1 MQAIQLALSLHVLAG
16 VFWAGSTMALA
27 AVPSASRR
35 FFATQM
41 AAALLVI
48 GIGTY
53 LWHTLHEGVW
63 GAAERMLAAGA
74 VSAVVALLIQ
84 GIFIG
89 TAIGKAA
96 RSDSQRTLLGARIR
110 NTHRIAAAFLAIA
123 ATAMA
128 AARFAQ

>member
-1 MQAIQLALSLHVLAG
+1 MQAIQLALCLHVLAG

-27 AVPSASRR
+27 AIPNASRR
-35 FFATQM
+35 FFAAQM
-41 AAALLVI
+41 AAALLVVCA
-48 GIGTY
+48 GTY
-53 LWHTLHEGVW
+53 LWHTLHEGAW

-74 VSAVVALLIQ
+74 VSAVVAMLLQ
-84 GIFIG
+84 GVFIG

-96 RSDSQRTLLGARIR
+96 RSDGQQALLGARIR
-110 NTHRIAAAFLAIA
+110 NTHRVAAALLAIA